1 MDHPMLDVD
10 DGGLPQFPAEGLD
23 QAMDMMQP
31 DFATA
36 NQPEQGG
43 SASDVNGCVPLPA
56 LHADRARPA
65 ALRRPPVGSSLKRND
80 GSGAVKGA
88 GLRERHGAGQP
99 TAHGGTTRPVFPLRV
114 PHRGAAPIPRCTDHG
129 AVERHAGAPRS
140 GRRRRPRPDPRGIP
154 AARQEHVQ
162 EPAQAHP
169 GRGDRSAPPPP
180 RRARPALP
188 HALPAAAAA
197 AAAAAG

>member
-65 ALRRPPVGSSLKRND
+65 ALRRPPPHDQDTRHFARLTD
-80 GSGAVKGA
+80 AVFR
-88 GLRERHGAGQP
+88 GL
-99 TAHGGTTRPVFPLRV
+99 
-114 PHRGAAPIPRCTDHG
+114 
-129 AVERHAGAPRS
+129 
-140 GRRRRPRPDPRGIP
+140 
-154 AARQEHVQ
+154 
-162 EPAQAHP
+162 
-169 GRGDRSAPPPP
+169 
-180 RRARPALP
+180 
-188 HALPAAAAA
+188 
-197 AAAAAG
+197 